1 MVVVVNGRQ
10 IFNRKIRDSDAF
22 ISKHSS
28 YCSVTHPFPRV
39 LKSCTTSTSQMPAV
53 YFILLRSLFC
63 STIASTRSTRHVDFR
78 RPNYNILPVL
88 GIDCIFVLLVFA
100 VYDGTNGHNAAITA
114 ITTPVRS

>member
-1 MVVVVNGRQ
+1 
-10 IFNRKIRDSDAF
+10 
-22 ISKHSS
+22 
-28 YCSVTHPFPRV
+28 
-39 LKSCTTSTSQMPAV
+39 MPAV

>member
-53 YFILLRSLFC
+53 YFILLQSSFC
-63 STIASTRSTRHVDFR
+63 LSVASTRSTRYVQTAKLRYAASTGYWLYFR
-78 RPNYNILPVL
+78 
-88 GIDCIFVLLVFA
+88 
-100 VYDGTNGHNAAITA
+100 TA
-114 ITTPVRS
+114 GVRSV